1 MVTEYKREFNEKKE
15 QRKGG
20 VETTRQRVR
29 RHLTDIRSKITDEDI
44 RNVRI
49 ELEEE
54 SNFVYDDFRPPWS
67 NLSKT

>member
-15 QRKGG
+15 QRKSG